1 MAAGGPARPGPGAAE
16 RRRRDIY
23 PRPGEP
29 GACSCSAARP
39 RLGGCSSFKTS
50 GATTGKMTAVRYEQ
64 GAEPT
69 EASGS
74 PTVEEPTVKIDDGRD
89 EDNEPDSCSNAI
101 RRRISPFVMSFGFR
115 VFGVALI
122 IVDIT
127 IVIVDLAISEKKKGV
142 REILEGV
149 SLAIALFFLIDV
161 LLRVFVEGFRN
172 YFLSKLNILD
182 AFIVVGTLLIN
193 MMYSFSDLAAADQI
207 PRMVTFL
214 RVLRIVILIR
224 IFRLASQKK
233 QLEVVTRRMV
243 SENKRRYMKDGFDL
257 DLTYITDR
265 IIAMSFPSSGKQSFY
280 RNPIKEVAR
289 FLDTKHP
296 DHYKVYNLCSEK
308 GYDPKYFHYRVE
320 RIFIDDHN
328 VPALQ
333 DMLKFT
339 GSVREWMSQDEK
351 NIIAIHCKGGKG
363 RTGTMVCT
371 WLIDSDQFESAKES
385 LDYFGE
391 RRTDRSTSTKF
402 QGVETPSQSRY
413 VGYYEILKN
422 KYNLKLPPERQLKI
436 KNLKIHT
443 IHGVGKGNGTDMK
456 VQIITRK
463 QVVLECVC
471 ASQKNCR
478 LFFDSESD
486 SVVIGLEDC
495 PVLSGD
501 VKVRFESDSDLP
513 KGYDDCPFFFWFNTS
528 FIENNRLYLPR
539 NELDNPHKSKTWKV
553 YSETFAVEVNFID
566 S

>member
-1 MAAGGPARPGPGAAE
+1 M
-16 RRRRDIY
+16 
-23 PRPGEP
+23 
-29 GACSCSAARP
+29 S
-39 RLGGCSSFKTS
+39 LKTS
-50 GATTGKMTAVRYEQ
+50 RAATGKMTVVRYEQ
-64 GAEPT
+64 GAELT
-69 EASGS
+69 GASSS
-74 PTVEEPTVKIDDGRD
+74 PTAEEPTVKIDDGHD
-89 EDNEPDSCSNAI
+89 EDNRPDSCSNAL
-101 RRRISPFVMSFGFR
+101 RRKISPFVMSFGFR
-115 VFGVALI
+115 VFGVVLIVVDI
-122 IVDIT
+122 IV
-127 IVIVDLAISEKKKGV
+127 VILDLAIGEKKGV

-149 SLAIALFFLIDV
+149 SLAIALFFLVDV

-172 YFLSKLNILD
+172 YFWSKLNILD

-193 MMYSFSDLAAADQI
+193 MTYSFSGLAAADQI
-207 PRMVTFL
+207 PRMVTLF
-214 RVLRIVILIR
+214 RVLRIVILVR

-257 DLTYITDR
+257 DLTYVTDR

-280 RNPIKEVAR
+280 RNPIEEVAR
-289 FLDTKHP
+289 FLDTKHA

-339 GSVREWMSQDEK
+339 ASVREWMSQDEK

-436 KNLKIHT
+436 KNLKIHS
-443 IHGVGKGNGTDMK
+443 IQGVGKGNGTDMK
-456 VQIITRK
+456 VQVIVRK
-463 QVVLECVC
+463 QVVLECIC
-471 ASQKNCR
+471 ASQGNCK
-478 LFFDSESD
+478 LFFDAEND
-486 SVVIGLEDC
+486 SVVIGLEDS
-495 PVLSGD
+495 PVISGD
-501 VKVRFESDSDLP
+501 VKVRFESCSDLP

-539 NELDNPHKSKTWKV
+539 NELDNPHKPKTWKV
-553 YSETFAVEVNFID
+553 YTETFAVEVNFIEP
-566 S
+566 